1 MAFWRELLKWH
12 GSLYF
17 KWSENKLVLIASWVN
32 DSLIIG
38 SKKGIAIVKA
48 DLMSRFECDDCGE
61 MQEYVG

>member
-1 MAFWRELLKWH
+1 MERTVEVARQSLLQVVRKQ
-12 GSLYF
+12 
-17 KWSENKLVLIASWVN
+17 LVLIASWVN